1 MTDGTNGPLPFGV
14 RSQHSV
20 SSRFSHTEIRPHD
33 EEKGTI
39 DGTALYPEVAVA
51 SAEGG
56 VSPGH
61 VNSTSGYLRYLS
73 PRIFFHTGCDCPYP
87 EGL

>member
-1 MTDGTNGPLPFGV
+1 MAPMAPSPSAYAPST
-14 RSQHSV
+14 SV

-39 DGTALYPEVAVA
+39 DGTALYPEVALA
-51 SAEGG
+51 WAEGG

-61 VNSTSGYLRYLS
+61 VTSTSGYLRYLS
-73 PRIFFHTGCDCPYP
+73 PSIFFPH
-87 EGL
+87 GL

>member
-1 MTDGTNGPLPFGV
+1 MAPTAPSPSAYAPST
-14 RSQHSV
+14 SV

-33 EEKGTI
+33 EERDDRWNGPI
-39 DGTALYPEVAVA
+39 PGGCRCLGR
-51 SAEGG
+51 GG

-61 VNSTSGYLRYLS
+61 VTSTSGYLRYLS